1 MSTLSYADSVQ
12 RVIDLIEER
21 LEEELELS
29 SLAEVAYISVAQLY
43 RVFYALTGH
52 PIKDYIRKRRI
63 SVSANHLRNSKLTVE
78 EIAWMSG
85 FETYPA
91 FAKVFKKIVGLTP
104 AAYRQANIFFS
115 FEPIRLHEQV
125 AYKED
130 RDQTERFPD
139 VKVARLVPGRM
150 YTYLHLSDQAEGM
163 EKEGFRIACEKLAAL
178 AANGN
183 VKSRGRIFGHNV
195 EVPDEG
201 GAPRYGYKMLIELQE
216 GKFNDNSPVF
226 TEETFNGGLYAI
238 RKISAL
244 SPRTVQEG
252 WNRLLSE
259 WLPRSTF
266 EIGNHQY
273 VEEFIA
279 YNGKLTRMNLYLPVQ
294 RKLENKPIEIVE
306 LTGVYAW
313 YYRGH
318 GPAAQA
324 DAEQRLIDWYTKG
337 TEESILT
344 NTGNYYMSY
353 AYGHSADSDD
363 YWWENGILTRVR
375 ESKGLAGPEGKRIG
389 FGTYACCT
397 TRTYGM
403 LGGVLDHMYRWIAA
417 SGGYWLDEERQW
429 FAEYSTPDGREVE
442 HETIVKVYIPIQS
455 NS

>member
-1 MSTLSYADSVQ
+1 M
-12 RVIDLIEER
+12 IDLIEER
-21 LEEELELS
+21 LEEEFELS

-63 SVSANHLRNSKLTVE
+63 SVSANHLRNSKLAVE

-85 FETYPA
+85 FETYHA

-115 FEPIRLHEQV
+115 FEPIQLQEQV
-125 AYKED
+125 AYMED
-130 RDQTERFPD
+130 RDQMERFPD
-139 VKVARLVPGRM
+139 VKVVRFMPGRM
-150 YTYLHLSDQAEGM
+150 HTYLYLSDQVEGM
-163 EKEGFRIACEKLAAL
+163 ENEGFRIVSEKLAAL
-178 AANGN
+178 AAKMN
-183 VKSRGRIFGHNV
+183 VKSRVRIFGHNV

-201 GAPRYGYKMLIELQE
+201 GEPRYGYKVLIELQE
-216 GKFNDNSPVF
+216 GKLIDNSPDF
-226 TEETFNGGLYAI
+226 TEEMFNGGLYAV
-238 RKISAL
+238 RKISA
-244 SPRTVQEG
+244 SPPRTVQEG

-279 YNGKLTRMNLYLPVQ
+279 YNGKVTRMNLYLPVQ
-294 RKLENKPIEIVE
+294 RKLDYKPIEIVE
-306 LTGVYAW
+306 LAEVHACYF
-313 YYRGH
+313 RGH

-324 DAEQRLIDWYTKG
+324 DAERRLIDWYEKRAEVTG
-337 TEESILT
+337 LT

-363 YWWENGILTRVR
+363 YWWENGILTGVR
-375 ESKGLAGPEGKRIG
+375 ELKGLTGLKEKRIG
-389 FGTYACCT
+389 FSTYACCIS
-397 TRTYGM
+397 RTYGM
-403 LGGVLDHMYRWIAA
+403 LGGVLENMHRWIAA
-417 SGGYWLDEERQW
+417 SGSYLLDEKRQW
-429 FAEYSTPDGREVE
+429 FAEYYTPDGRDVE